1 MIISEKSNQTD
12 ELYIEVERKPKGK
25 EVNRSLTGDSTA
37 NRTMKSEYGEK
48 SILMNFQ
55 NYLIAQD

>member
-12 ELYIEVERKPKGK
+12 ELDIEVERKPKEKG
-25 EVNRSLTGDSTA
+25 VSRSLTGDSNA
-37 NRTMKSEYGEK
+37 SRTMKSEHGEK
-48 SILMNFQ
+48 SILTNFQ